1 MGCWGWFAVSLEVR
15 GCDMTLGKW
24 LRVVLCIRVK
34 CKSGMFAGL
43 DKLGLFEGLEQRH
56 SIFFPGRHIALPN
69 LPT

>member
-1 MGCWGWFAVSLEVR
+1 
-15 GCDMTLGKW
+15 MTLGKW
-24 LRVVLCIRVK
+24 LRVVLCVRVK

-43 DKLGLFEGLEQRH
+43 DKLGLIEGLEQRH